1 MKDIDDLIQ
10 KAVELK
16 SNGLVTGQIADE
28 LNVSIETVTWL
39 LTRSKKEVS
48 SPAPKDISVDWSN
61 IGKSSFRLRYTSQAL
76 CDMIYEVLSE
86 TDSEVDTVVG
96 IASSGVPFASL
107 MADELGAEF
116 AVYHSQKEYSEKSK
130 NSVGTFSRNFG
141 SIQDKNCIIVDDVI
155 TSGSTIVEVIER
167 LRQCGGKPLAAVVLV
182 DKKGAD
188 MLSNVPVRSMV
199 RIVRLD

>member
-1 MKDIDDLIQ
+1 MKNIDDLIQ

-16 SNGLVTGQIADE
+16 SSGLVTGQIADE
-28 LNVSIETVTWL
+28 LNVSRETVTWL

-61 IGKSSFRLRYTSQAL
+61 IGKSSFRLRYASQAL
-76 CDMIYEVLSE
+76 CDMVYEVLSE
-86 TDSEVDTVVG
+86 TDSEVDIVVG
-96 IASSGVPFASL
+96 VASSGVPIASL

-116 AVYHSQKEYSEKSK
+116 AVFHSLKEHSEKVK

-141 SIQDKNCIIVDDVI
+141 SVNDKNCVIVDDVI

-167 LRQCGGKPLAAVVLV
+167 LREYGGKPLAAVVLV

-188 MLSNVPVRSMV
+188 MLSEVPVRSMV